1 MTMIGVRSLVFTS
14 LAFFWTYFMC
24 LALLWTLLLPRRVM
38 YFSLLTWERSLVW
51 LERHIMGIR
60 YQVVGREYVP
70 QGACIIAAKHQSAWE
85 TLKLHL
91 LFDDPAIVL
100 KQELLKVPVWGWYAK
115 RSGMIPIDRGSGS
128 KALVLMKKASHAA
141 REAGRKI
148 VIFPQGTRLAP
159 GVKKPYKI
167 GVAVL
172 YDELKLPVVPMALNS
187 GLFWPKNSL
196 LKKPGLITIEFLP
209 PIPPG
214 LSRAEMMRE
223 LESRLEAA
231 SDRLAEEGRV

>member
-1 MTMIGVRSLVFTS
+1 MIFLRSLLFTI

-24 LALLWTLLLPRRVM
+24 LALLWTLLFPRRVM
-38 YFSLLTWERSLVW
+38 YWGLLTWERSVAW
-51 LERHIMGIR
+51 IERNIMGIR
-60 YQVVGREYVP
+60 YQIIGLEHVP

-91 LFDDPAIVL
+91 LFNNPAIVL

-115 RSGMIPIDRGSGS
+115 RSGMIPIDRAKGSV
-128 KALVLMKKASHAA
+128 ALVQMKKAANAA
-141 REAGRKI
+141 SAEGRKI

-159 GVKKPYKI
+159 HVKRPYKV

-172 YDELKLPVVPMALNS
+172 YDELKLPVIPMALNS

-196 LKKPGLITIEFLP
+196 VKKPGLITIEFLP

-214 LSRAEMMRE
+214 LPRTEMMRE
-223 LESRLEAA
+223 LETRLEEA
-231 SDRLAEEGRV
+231 SDRLANVKN